1 MRAQACTRFAPR
13 PRLPLYDKGVDLK
26 RRPPKSRPT
35 ASLGESLLR
44 RKAARKD
51 SAVHVSLSSDSPVK
65 QPGTMV
71 VPSSA
76 GPRVVEATNFR
87 PRSEVVQPLK
97 VRSFGG
103 APSRRHADGTPYSR
117 YIRFGPRRCQH
128 VMVKNLT
135 PRTCSMKTA
144 TSGPVLTF
152 ASLSGWLSCE
162 CWNQKSTGR

>member
-1 MRAQACTRFAPR
+1 
-13 PRLPLYDKGVDLK
+13 L
-26 RRPPKSRPT
+26 
-35 ASLGESLLR
+35 LLR

-87 PRSEVVQPLK
+87 PKSEVVQPLK

-103 APSRRHADGTPYSR
+103 APSRRHADGTPYSG
-117 YIRFGPRRCQH
+117 YIRFDPCGCQH

-135 PRTCSMKTA
+135 PRTCSMKRP
-144 TSGPVLTF
+144 TSGPALTYT
-152 ASLSGWLSCE
+152 SLSCE
-162 CWNQKSTGR
+162 CWNQKTTDKYRASSGALDLTFASRGRGWVANAKSAPRAPRAAMAMPH